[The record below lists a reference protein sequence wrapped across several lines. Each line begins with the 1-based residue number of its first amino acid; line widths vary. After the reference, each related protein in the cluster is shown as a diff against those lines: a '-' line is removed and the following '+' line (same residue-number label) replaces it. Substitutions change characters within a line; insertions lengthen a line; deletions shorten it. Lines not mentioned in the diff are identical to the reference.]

1 MAANTTGKWSDR
13 MTTERL
19 PLRSE
24 VDSQFTW
31 RLEDIYADDA
41 AWERELEDL
50 YNDLEAFAS
59 YRDQLDQG
67 DTVLQCLLDLESLGM
82 AMERLFAYAQ
92 MRKDEDN
99 TNDTYQGFADRAM
112 RAYVQMEQTTAFVQ
126 PEILTHSQETV
137 AQWLDA
143 QPELGVFQHYLEDIM
158 RQKPHTLPADQE
170 ELLAGASEMAQAP
183 SQVFG
188 MFNDADLTFPDIT
201 NENGQSVQLTHG
213 RYIQFLESPK
223 RSVREEAFKTMHG
236 TFAQWKNT
244 LAATYTAAVKQS
256 VFYARAR
263 NYPSSRAMSLDANNI
278 PETVYD
284 NLVDTVHEHLPSFYR
299 YTRLRRQLLKLDS
312 LHMWDLHVPMVED
325 VEMKIPHDQA
335 VDMVRDG
342 LRALGPTYLKDLEDG
357 MKGGWIDWFENK
369 GKTSGA
375 YSWGAY
381 GIHPFVLMNYQE
393 NVDNMFTLAHEM
405 GHAMHSFYSHRQ
417 QRYINAG
424 YSIFV
429 AEVASTVNECLVMNH
444 MLKTTQDPAQRM
456 YLLNHYLNQFRGTV
470 FRQTM
475 FAEFERD
482 VHRAVEEGQSMTAE
496 SLGRRY
502 QELNGIYHGP
512 DVHNDD
518 EIAAEW
524 SRIPHFYRPFYVY
537 QYATGFSA
545 AVALSQAI
553 LQEGEPAVQ
562 RYLEFL
568 GSGGSDY
575 PIAVLAKAGVDMRSP
590 EPIHQGL
597 QVFAQLLDEMEA
609 IQQR

>member
-1 MAANTTGKWSDR
+1 MTRKRSDR

-24 VDSQFTW
+24 VNPQYTW
-31 RLEDIYADDA
+31 RLEDIYPDDA
-41 AWERELEDL
+41 AWERDLSHLQKGLETISSYRGRLQDAATVLRCLLELE
-50 YNDLEAFAS
+50 
-59 YRDQLDQG
+59 R
-67 DTVLQCLLDLESLGM
+67 LGM

-99 TNDTYQGFADRAM
+99 TNDTYQDFSDRAM
-112 RAYVQMEQTTAFVQ
+112 RTYVQLEQTTAFVQ
-126 PEILTHSQETV
+126 PEILMQSEETV
-137 AQWLDA
+137 SQWL
-143 QPELGVFQHYLEDIM
+143 QEEPELEGFRHYLEDIM
-158 RQKPHTLPADQE
+158 RQKPHTLPAEQE
-170 ELLAGASEMAQAP
+170 ELLAGAAEMAQAP
-183 SQVFG
+183 AHVFG
-188 MFNDADLTFPDIT
+188 MFNDADLTFPDVT
-201 NENGQSVQLTHG
+201 NEHGQAVQLTHG
-213 RYIQFLESPK
+213 RYVQFLENPQ
-223 RSVREEAFKTMHG
+223 RSVREEAFKAMHG

-244 LAATYTAAVKQS
+244 LAATYSAVVKQS
-256 VFYARAR
+256 VFFAKARS
-263 NYPSSRAMSLDANNI
+263 YPSSRAMSLDANHI

-284 NLVDTVHEHLPSFYR
+284 NLIDTVHAHLPSFYR
-299 YTRLRRQLLKLDS
+299 YTRLRRQLLQLDS
-312 LHMWDLHVPMVED
+312 LHMWDLHVPMVAD
-325 VEMKIPHDQA
+325 VEMKIPHQQA
-335 VDMVRDG
+335 VEMVRDG
-342 LRALGPTYLKDLEDG
+342 LGALGPAYLEDLSAG

-381 GIHPFVLMNYQE
+381 GVHPFVLMNYQD

-405 GHAMHSFYSHRQ
+405 GHAMHSFYSQKH

-444 MLKTTQDPAQRM
+444 MLKTTTDPEQRM

-482 VHRAVEEGQSMTAE
+482 VHRKAEEGQSLTAE
-496 SLGRRY
+496 GLGRMYR
-502 QELNGIYHGP
+502 ELNGTYHGS

-518 EIAAEW
+518 EISAEW

-553 LQEGEPAVQ
+553 LKEGEPAVQ

-568 GSGGSDY
+568 ASGGSDY
-575 PIAVLAKAGVDMRSP
+575 PIEVLAKAGVDMRSP

-609 IQQR
+609 VQQEI